1 MSAKKPDE
9 RSASTS
15 AVSGFHAE
23 EPEKLTTRR
32 PEQRG
37 TNTAEEWRVVHWPR
51 QAARRAVL
59 PAKASGKVGL
69 EVIGGKV
76 SLQPSDQ
83 AAAIALDGLRTQ
95 LGVSWD
101 DKRRADLAKLDE
113 ASRRGVSGFDS
124 VVLLARMGGLD
135 LAIDE
140 RAEHNIA
147 AYRRHL
153 RLQKLPIPR
162 TIWVDEAERGEAA
175 SIEEIDLVS
184 ESHRAGR

>member
-1 MSAKKPDE
+1 MSAKQPDE
-9 RSASTS
+9 RSAPKS

-37 TNTAEEWRVVHWPR
+37 TNTAEEWRAVHWPR
-51 QAARRAVL
+51 QAAHRATL
-59 PAKASGKVGL
+59 PVHLDGKVGL

-76 SLQPSDQ
+76 CLAPSDQ
-83 AAAIALDGLRTQ
+83 DAAIALDGLRTQ
-95 LGVSWD
+95 LGVNWD

-113 ASRRGVSGFDS
+113 ATRRGVSGFDS
-124 VVLLARMGGLD
+124 LVALARMGGLD

-153 RLQKLPIPR
+153 RLQRLPIPR
-162 TIWVDEAERGEAA
+162 TIWVDEAERGDAA

-184 ESHRAGR
+184 QSHRAGR

>member
-1 MSAKKPDE
+1 MSAKKVAAKSSPK
-9 RSASTS
+9 A
-15 AVSGFHAE
+15 AVVGFFAE

-37 TNTAEEWRVVHWPR
+37 TSTAEEWRIVHWPR
-51 QAARRAVL
+51 QAARRAGL
-59 PAKASGKVGL
+59 PLLDGAKVGL

-76 SLQPSDQ
+76 CLLPSDQ
-83 AAAIALDGLRTQ
+83 AAAVALDGLRAQ
-95 LGVSWD
+95 LGIEWD
-101 DKRRADLAKLDE
+101 VKRRADLAELDE
-113 ASRRGVSGFDS
+113 AARRGVSGFDS
-124 VVLLARMGGLD
+124 LVLLARMGGLD

-153 RLQKLPIPR
+153 HLQKLPIPR
-162 TIWVDEAERGEAA
+162 TIWVDEVERSEAA

-184 ESHRAGR
+184 ASHRAGR